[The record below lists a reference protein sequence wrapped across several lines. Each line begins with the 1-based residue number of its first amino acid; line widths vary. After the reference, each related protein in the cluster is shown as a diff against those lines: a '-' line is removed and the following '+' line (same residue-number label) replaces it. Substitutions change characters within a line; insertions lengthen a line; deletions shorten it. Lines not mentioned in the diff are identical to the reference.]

1 MITIDIANMIFLG
14 CLAVGGILLLVS
26 VLLGDVLGGVFDW
39 LNVDL
44 DLGGVSLLPILLG
57 FVAMFGVGG
66 LFGTEGLGM
75 EAAPASLVGAAT
87 GAVGSLVVFVVFR
100 GLRSA
105 EAPGATQSESLIGEV
120 GQVTVGI
127 APNHYGTVVVRFD
140 GAPMQR
146 RATADEAIASGRRV
160 RVIALVGGDLVVAP
174 LEQSAAPVDE
184 T

>member
-1 MITIDIANMIFLG
+1 MITIDIANMIFIG

-26 VLLGDVLGGVFDW
+26 VLLGDLMGGVFDW

-87 GAVGSLVVFVVFR
+87 GAVGSLVVFLVFR

-105 EAPGATQSESLIGEV
+105 EAPGATQSESLIGEI

-127 APNHYGTVVVRFD
+127 APGGYGTVVVRFD

-146 RATADEAIASGRRV
+146 RATADVAIPSGRRV
-160 RVIALVGGDLVVAP
+160 RIVALVGGDLVVAP
-174 LEQSAAPVDE
+174 VQEI
-184 T
+184 